1 MGTLVGLRMSLFGVA
16 WTAFQVSARVLRNA
30 SEKYMQEQLWKL
42 RSSVRMAMHTN
53 LGTVD

>member
-30 SEKYMQEQLWKL
+30 SEKVHARAALEAEII
-42 RSSVRMAMHTN
+42 RAHGDAHEFGDR
-53 LGTVD
+53 